1 MRHFERGDVLPK
13 DKLLHLI
20 AGFVIALLGTM
31 LFGKVTGLGL
41 AVITGAAKE
50 FYDYHNPKKH
60 SAGSLKFK
68 KKFTKVKKKIKTKKN
83 LNLKRNKKVN
93 ING

>member
-60 SAGSLKFK
+60 SVELLDFVATFVGGLLVFM
-68 KKFTKVKKKIKTKKN
+68 I
-83 LNLKRNKKVN
+83 L
-93 ING
+93 

>member
-1 MRHFERGDVLPK
+1 MRHFERGDILPK

-60 SAGSLKFK
+60 SVELLDFVATFVGGVIIMIL
-68 KKFTKVKKKIKTKKN
+68 
-83 LNLKRNKKVN
+83 L
-93 ING
+93 